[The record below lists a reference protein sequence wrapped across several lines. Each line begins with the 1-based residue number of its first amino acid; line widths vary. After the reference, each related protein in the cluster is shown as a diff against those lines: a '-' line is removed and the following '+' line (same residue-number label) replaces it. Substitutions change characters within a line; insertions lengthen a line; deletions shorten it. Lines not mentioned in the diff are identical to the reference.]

1 MIEFQNG
8 HYRVNLTNSELIFT
22 EAEMKQLAGSVVD
35 FLDIDIDK
43 ALDDTWINWLSDYE
57 EEN

>member
-1 MIEFQNG
+1 MIEFQDG
-8 HYRVNLTNSELIFT
+8 QYRVILAESQFIFT